1 MPASCCIER
10 LATVRPAIEE
20 RRHELIVECSQ
31 EPMPLLA
38 DPVRVEQ
45 ILVNLLSNA
54 AKYTPEEGQI
64 GVARFGLDGQA
75 VFKIQDTGIGIPA
88 EMLPR
93 VFELFTQ
100 VDRSLD
106 RSQGGLGIGLTVVR
120 KLAEMHGGSVS
131 VTSEG
136 LGRGSEFT
144 VRLPLSPAPRSALRQ
159 SASGG
164 AGRTAEDPGR
174 RRQRGYGQS
183 LGMLLEASGAHDHH
197 GPRRAGRPR
206 AARSFAP
213 DVILLDIGLPG
224 LDGYRVA
231 EALRREPAFSKVRL
245 VAVCGY
251 GQAEDRR
258 RTKDAGFDHHLVKP
272 VDFRELVS
280 AIAGN

>member
-1 MPASCCIER
+1 VFA
-10 LATVRPAIEE
+10 
-20 RRHELIVECSQ
+20 
-31 EPMPLLA
+31 
-38 DPVRVEQ
+38 
-45 ILVNLLSNA
+45 LS
-54 AKYTPEEGQI
+54 GH
-64 GVARFGLDGQA
+64 A
-75 VFKIQDTGIGIPA
+75 VFKIRDTGIGIPP
-88 EMLPR
+88 EMLPQ

-131 VTSEG
+131 ATSEG
-136 LGRGSEFT
+136 IGRGSEFT
-144 VRLPLSPAPRSALRQ
+144 VRLPLTATSQPNENSPAPVERSGPLKILVVDDNVDMAMSLGLLLRQ
-159 SASGG
+159 
-164 AGRTAEDPGR
+164 AGHTI
-174 RRQRGYGQS
+174 S
-183 LGMLLEASGAHDHH
+183 TAHD
-197 GPRRAGRPR
+197 GPAALE

-231 EALRREPAFSKVRL
+231 EALRREPALAKVRL
-245 VAVCGY
+245 VAVSGY

-280 AIAGN
+280 AIAGG